1 MVSRPGRGGPDT
13 GQRRHG
19 AADRGSGTVQSHPRR
34 GEVTQSHCH
43 EEVTHWSQVTHWSHV
58 TRDMEMEMEHYYE
71 DSHLLES
78 ATPYTDAIRV
88 SHFVNICIFTSYLKV
103 EKICRNHIL
112 QRSYMCISPFTLLDY
127 V

>member
-43 EEVTHWSQVTHWSHV
+43 EVVTHWSQVTHWSHV
-58 TRDMEMEMEHYYE
+58 TRDMEMELEHYYE

-88 SHFVNICIFTSYLKV
+88 SHFVNICILTSDLKA
-103 EKICRNHIL
+103 KKYIGKNI
-112 QRSYMCISPFTLLDY
+112 
-127 V
+127 

>member
-1 MVSRPGRGGPDT
+1 MRRLASVVSRPGCGGPDT
-13 GQRRHG
+13 RQRRHG

-34 GEVTQSHCH
+34 GEVTQSQARGGH
-43 EEVTHWSQVTHWSHV
+43 TLV

-88 SHFVNICIFTSYLKV
+88 SHFVNICLLTSDLKA
-103 EKICRNHIL
+103 EKII
-112 QRSYMCISPFTLLDY
+112 
-127 V
+127 

>member
-43 EEVTHWSQVTHWSHV
+43 EVVTHWSQVTHWSHV

-88 SHFVNICIFTSYLKV
+88 SHFVNICILTSELKA
-103 EKICRNHIL
+103 EKN
-112 QRSYMCISPFTLLDY
+112 

>member
-58 TRDMEMEMEHYYE
+58 TRDMEMELEHYYE

-88 SHFVNICIFTSYLKV
+88 SHFVNICILTSELKAEKKYL
-103 EKICRNHIL
+103 N
-112 QRSYMCISPFTLLDY
+112 
-127 V
+127 

>member
-103 EKICRNHIL
+103 EKICRKKYLN
-112 QRSYMCISPFTLLDY
+112 
-127 V
+127 

>member
-43 EEVTHWSQVTHWSHV
+43 EVVTHWSHV

-88 SHFVNICIFTSYLKV
+88 SHFVNICILTSELKA
-103 EKICRNHIL
+103 EKNI
-112 QRSYMCISPFTLLDY
+112 FEF
-127 V
+127 

>member
-1 MVSRPGRGGPDT
+1 MFMRRLASVVSRPGCGGPDT

-19 AADRGSGTVQSHPRR
+19 AADRGSGTVQSHPPR
-34 GEVTQSHCH
+34 GEVTQSHSH
-43 EEVTHWSQVTHWSHV
+43 TVTRWSHTGHTHV

-88 SHFVNICIFTSYLKV
+88 SHFVNICLLTSDLKA
-103 EKICRNHIL
+103 EKII
-112 QRSYMCISPFTLLDY
+112 
-127 V
+127 